1 MSISLEFHHIV
12 YSISLCDTSQV
23 FLLWGLIKLN
33 VLSQFLA
40 KNHFNSF
47 SNTRY
52 MTPLWRRL
60 FPLSCSTITARCMRV
75 LRCVRVCVC
84 AVEETLKWFVPFG
97 ALRHLGE
104 HSLNYARS
112 SVIVPLSPRSLCPP
126 SSPCFPSSC
135 VSSLCAFCNVAWF
148 LLYAC

>member
-75 LRCVRVCVC
+75 LRCVSDVCVC
-84 AVEETLKWFVPFG
+84 SRGNIEMICPIWSVTAPWG
-97 ALRHLGE
+97 ALAELCTQLCNCPTVP
-104 HSLNYARS
+104 SLS
-112 SVIVPLSPRSLCPP
+112 LPSQLSR
-126 SSPCFPSSC
+126 PSSC